1 MVRCFSKKKGSEGV
15 FMTIRGLLE
24 KNAATMPERVALV
37 WCADKVW
44 KKRTWREYLA
54 RVRDYAEG
62 YGTRFSLVP
71 REENTAIILGNN
83 PDWLESYLAQ
93 AGAGVA
99 VVPIDPKLHAAEV
112 EYILRDAQAVVVTTD
127 KAHLRMMMEIAPN
140 LPHLRGVVVADGVVN
155 EGQAIGKVPVVALDA
170 LRISGGGRW
179 YDANVAREED
189 VASIIYTSGTTGKPK
204 GAMLTHRNFVSDV
217 EGALNTF
224 NANLTVD
231 DSFLTVL
238 PLFHAFSFTANF
250 LVPLSVGCCMMFVE
264 SIRTVGRDLH
274 DLKPTVLCAVP
285 LLAEKLYDKIQEGLN
300 KSKIAKAL
308 MAIGLRGP
316 VMHMVL
322 LKLGGRLRFMI
333 TGGAP
338 CPRHVLE
345 CFRKLHVNF
354 VEGYGLTECAPV
366 VSVTSADC
374 TKIGTIGKP
383 CVGVEVRLVD
393 KNEQGVGELQVRG
406 PNVMK
411 GYFHNEK
418 ATKEAFDGEW
428 FATGDLASIDEEG
441 LITIR
446 GRKKALI
453 VNREGKNIYPE
464 EVEICVGA
472 DPCVQDV
479 VVVGYTQGGDPGERV
494 GAVVYP
500 NEEWFAQKN
509 GGTKPSWEEIEK
521 TVVKRVQEKSA
532 ELADYKRIR
541 KVLVLRE
548 PLERT
553 SIGKVR
559 RVAYKGKL
567 DE

>member
-1 MVRCFSKKKGSEGV
+1 
-15 FMTIRGLLE
+15 MTIRELLE
-24 KNAATMPERVALV
+24 KNAASTPERTALV
-37 WCADKVW
+37 WCESKVW
-44 KKRTWREYLA
+44 KERTWREYLA

-62 YGTRFSLVP
+62 YGKRFNLEP
-71 REENTAIILGNN
+71 RKDNVAIILGNG
-83 PDWLESYLAQ
+83 PDWVEVYLAQ
-93 AGAGVA
+93 AGAGVS
-99 VVPIDPKLHAAEV
+99 VVPMDPKLHAAEV
-112 EYILRDAQAVVVTTD
+112 EYILQDAEVTVVTTD
-127 KAHLRMMMEIAPN
+127 KAHLRTIMDIAPN
-140 LPHLRGVVVADGVVN
+140 LPHLRGVVVADGVIN
-155 EGQAIGKVPVVALDA
+155 AGQKIGKAEVVDLGS
-170 LRISGGGRW
+170 LRVSGGGAW
-179 YDANVAREED
+179 YDAHVAKGDD

-204 GAMLTHRNFVSDV
+204 GAMLTHENFVSDID
-217 EGALNTF
+217 GAFKTF
-224 NANLTVD
+224 NANLTAD

-250 LVPLSVGCCMMFVE
+250 LGPLLLGCRMLFVE
-264 SIRTVGRDLH
+264 SLRTVGRDLH
-274 DLKPTVLCAVP
+274 DLKPSVLCAVP
-285 LLAEKLYDKIQEGLN
+285 LLAEKLYDKIQEGLA
-300 KSKIAKAL
+300 KSKLAKFL

-322 LKLGGRLRFMI
+322 LKLGGNLRFMI

-345 CFRKLHVNF
+345 CFRRLHVNF
-354 VEGYGLTECAPV
+354 VEGYGLTECAPI

-374 TKIGTIGKP
+374 KKIGTIGKP
-383 CVGVEVRLVD
+383 CKGVEVRLAD
-393 KNEQGVGELQVRG
+393 KNENGVGELQVKG

-418 ATKEAFDGEW
+418 ATKESFDGDW

-464 EVEICVGA
+464 EVEICVGK
-472 DPCVQDV
+472 DPCVKDI
-479 VVVGYTQGGDPGERV
+479 VVVGYTQGGIPGERV
-494 GAVVYP
+494 GAIVYP
-500 NEEWFAQKN
+500 NEDWFAAQN
-509 GGTKPSWEEIEK
+509 GGTKPDWAEIEK
-521 TVVKRVQEKSA
+521 VAAKRVQEKSA

-541 KVLVLRE
+541 KVAVYRE

-559 RVAYKGKL
+559 RVTYKGKL